1 MDMTNEQLVVLIK
14 DGIDVSD
21 NMLQLWQQNRGF
33 INKIAF
39 AYRGYEDIEDL
50 KQQGYIGLCQAVD
63 GYRSEENVPFI
74 NYAAFWIRQS
84 MERYIENCGSVVRI
98 PSNEKQRQR
107 KYKKLIHDFKARTG
121 REPTDW
127 EVCHCMQISYKVL
140 EEMKNNAR
148 MGQIGSL
155 DNYIGEDGD
164 NTVAD
169 MVPGDMDV
177 EGLVLD
183 KVEKEELRQV
193 VWSVV
198 DTLPDKQP
206 RVIRSIYQEGKTLKA
221 TGETI
226 GVSKERIRRIRDDAL
241 RELRNTNRRYRLIAF
256 LPEAVESTAYRHNG
270 SREFERT
277 WTSSTERAALRLQI
291 YEEMEMSLFH

>member
-1 MDMTNEQLVVLIK
+1 MEKTNEQLVLLIK

-39 AYRGYEDIEDL
+39 AFRGYEDIEDL
-50 KQQGYIGLCQAVD
+50 QQQGYIGLCQAVD
-63 GYRSEENVPFI
+63 GYRPEENVAFI

-98 PSNEKQRQR
+98 PTHEKQRQR
-107 KYKKLIHDFKARTG
+107 KYKKLIHDFEAHMG
-121 REPTDW
+121 RKPTDW
-127 EVCHCMQISYKVL
+127 EICHCMQISYKVL

-164 NTVAD
+164 NTVVD

-177 EGLVLD
+177 ESLVLD

-198 DTLPDKQP
+198 DTLPDNQP
-206 RVIRSIYQEGKTLKA
+206 QVIRSIYQEGKTLKE
-221 TGETI
+221 TGKTI
-226 GVSKERIRRIRDDAL
+226 GVSKERVRQIREKAIKK
-241 RELRNTNRRYRLIAF
+241 LRNTDRRYKLIAF
-256 LPEAVESTAYRHNG
+256 LPEAVGSTAYRHNG
-270 SREFERT
+270 AREFKRT
-277 WTSSTERAALRLQI
+277 WTSSTERAALRLKI
-291 YEEMEMSLFH
+291 YEEMERCIFH

>member
-1 MDMTNEQLVVLIK
+1 MDKTNEQLVLLIK
-14 DGIDVSD
+14 DGIDVPG

-50 KQQGYIGLCQAVD
+50 QQQGYIGLCQAVD
-63 GYRSEENVPFI
+63 GYRPEENVLFI
-74 NYAAFWIRQS
+74 SYAAFWIRQN

-98 PSNEKQRQR
+98 PSHEKQRQR
-107 KYKKLIHDFKARTG
+107 KYKKLIHDFKAQTG

-127 EVCHCMQISYKVL
+127 EVCHCMQVSYKVL

-164 NTVAD
+164 NTVVD
-169 MVPGDMDV
+169 MIPGDMDV
-177 EGLVLD
+177 EGFVLD
-183 KVEKEELRQV
+183 KVEKEELKQV

-198 DTLPDKQP
+198 DTLPDNQP
-206 RVIRSIYQEGKTLKA
+206 QVIRCIYKEGKTLKA
-221 TGETI
+221 AGETV
-226 GVSKERIRRIRDDAL
+226 GVSKERIRIIRDNAL
-241 RELRNTNRRYRLIAF
+241 KKLRNTERRYKLMAF

-277 WTSSTERAALRLQI
+277 WTSSTERAALRLKI
-291 YEEMEMSLFH
+291 YEELEISIFH